1 MVTLMT
7 PQLKERAPD
16 DESQSQSQD
25 VNMAEVAED
34 DDESQRRNRLA
45 CFQLFT
51 KFTKEVSSSS
61 LTARMRIATYRS

>member
-7 PQLKERAPD
+7 SKLTEIAPDD

-25 VNMAEVAED
+25 VSMAEAAE

-51 KFTKEVSSSS
+51 KFTKEVSSS
-61 LTARMRIATYRS
+61 LTTRMRFATYRS

>member
-7 PQLKERAPD
+7 SRSQELALED
-16 DESQSQSQD
+16 NESQSQSQD
-25 VNMAEVAED
+25 VNMAEAE

-51 KFTKEVSSSS
+51 KFTKEVRCSTVACAS
-61 LTARMRIATYRS
+61 LVSHS

>member
-7 PQLKERAPD
+7 SKLTEIAPDD

-25 VNMAEVAED
+25 VSMAEAAE

-51 KFTKEVSSSS
+51 KFTKEVRCSTVACAS
-61 LTARMRIATYRS
+61 LVSHS